1 MLTKDLLKY
10 RRQGKY
16 IRPFFIDADDGSLL
30 QIANNLLTVYQGQ
43 EEGQNLTRGE
53 IDELAEPVLKSH
65 RDLKLTKGLNKL
77 IADRCEFSQAE
88 AFDYPSCRREL
99 FLKAA
104 EFLKEGKLSLEE
116 YRLKLTESH
125 DNKDF
130 ASHDIFADLP
140 ENETLSKIKK
150 LFPRELLERYN
161 CAQVQGLLLYA
172 SEIEL
177 KVTTAEP
184 SELRRLFKYLKFF
197 RLLAEIKEL
206 KVPKKKGSSK
216 KYISMQLKVS
226 GPASMFENSRKY
238 GLQLA
243 SFFPAACA
251 LEKWQLKADIK
262 LNNKIYRLNLNESAG
277 LVSHYRNFSAYI
289 PEEIV
294 LFHRMFKQK
303 VKEWEITGDTPFI
316 KGKKQEIIFPDLN
329 FKHESGKLVHL
340 ELFHRWHYGA
350 LMQRLEFCSKNPEQP
365 LIIGVDRALLKG
377 ELKQLL
383 EENEFFQ
390 QKGFLFRDF
399 PGIARVNKLL
409 DKCLENE
416 DDKSD

>member
-16 IRPFFIDADDGSLL
+16 IRPFFIDTNDGGLL
-30 QIANNLLTVYQGQ
+30 QIADNLLTVYQGQ

-53 IDELAEPVLKSH
+53 IEELAEPLLKSH
-65 RDLKLTKGLNKL
+65 RDLKLTRGLNKL

-88 AFDYPSCRREL
+88 AFDYPDCRREL

-104 EFLKEGKLSLEE
+104 ELLKKGVFSFDE
-116 YRLKLTESH
+116 YQRQLTEPQD
-125 DNKDF
+125 DNDF

-161 CAQVQGLLLYA
+161 CAQVQGVLLYA

-177 KVTTAEP
+177 KVSTSEP

-206 KVPKKKGSSK
+206 KIPKKKGSRK
-216 KYISMQLKVS
+216 KYLSMQLTIS

-251 LEKWQLKADIK
+251 LEEWQLKADVK
-262 LNNKIYRLNLNESAG
+262 LNNKIYRLNLNETTG
-277 LVSHYRNFSAYI
+277 LVSHYRNFSSYI

-294 LFHRMFKQK
+294 IFHRMFKQK
-303 VKEWEITGDTPFI
+303 VKKWEITGDTPFI
-316 KGKKQEIIFPDLN
+316 KGEKQEIIFPDLN
-329 FKHESGKLVHL
+329 FKHKSGKLVHL

-350 LMQRLEFCSKNPEQP
+350 LMRRLEFCSKNPELP
-365 LIIGVDRALLKG
+365 LVIGVDRALLKG
-377 ELKQLL
+377 ELKELL
-383 EENEFFQ
+383 EKNEYFQ

-409 DKCLENE
+409 DKHLELEN
-416 DDKSD
+416 

>member
-16 IRPFFIDADDGSLL
+16 IRPFFIDASDGNLL
-30 QIANNLLTVYQGQ
+30 RIADNLLTVYQGQ

-53 IDELAEPVLKSH
+53 IEELAEPVLKSH

-88 AFDYPSCRREL
+88 AFDYPVCRRTL
-99 FLKAA
+99 FLEAA
-104 EFLKEGKLSLEE
+104 ELLKKGVSGFEE
-116 YRLKLTESH
+116 YHSKLADLQ
-125 DNKDF
+125 DNDGF

-177 KVTTAEP
+177 KVSTSEP
-184 SELRRLFKYLKFF
+184 AELRRLFKYLKFF

-206 KVPKKKGSSK
+206 REPKPKGSRK
-216 KYISMQLKVS
+216 KYISMLLKIS

-251 LEKWQLKADIK
+251 LEKWQLKADVK
-262 LNNKIYRLNLNESAG
+262 LAGKSYRLNLNESTG
-277 LVSHYRNFSAYI
+277 LVSHYRNFGAYI

-303 VKEWEITGDTPFI
+303 VKKWEITGETPFI
-316 KGKKQEIIFPDLN
+316 KGERQEIIFPDLN
-329 FKHESGKLVHL
+329 FTHKSGKRVHL

-350 LMQRLEFCSKNPEQP
+350 LLSRLEFCSKNPDLP
-365 LIIGVDRALLKG
+365 LIIGIDRALLKG
-377 ELKQLL
+377 ELPQILEKNEYFQKQ
-383 EENEFFQ
+383 
-390 QKGFLFRDF
+390 GFLFRDF
-399 PGIARVNKLL
+399 PGIARVSKLL
-409 DKCLENE
+409 DKCLELEGNTE
-416 DDKSD
+416 N